1 MQHEHE
7 QADHTPRFSRG
18 LHEDCNE
25 ADGAPRFSGGLHQER
40 EQADDAPRFSRGF
53 HWEGERTETDN
64 TLHLSNGPAQPSN
77 AGNSSY
83 GFHVFS
89 LESYQPSQGKKR
101 RIETAYVRPLN
112 FAYMF

>member
-7 QADHTPRFSRG
+7 QADHAPRFSRG
-18 LHEDCNE
+18 LHKNCNE
-25 ADGAPRFSGGLHQER
+25 ADGAPHFL
-40 EQADDAPRFSRGF
+40 RGF
-53 HWEGERTETDN
+53 HWEGERTKTDN
-64 TLHLSNGPAQPSN
+64 TLHFSNGPAQPSN
-77 AGNSSY
+77 AGNLSY

-112 FAYMF
+112 FAYVF